1 MTIELTDWLNSI
13 NQKKNNLLLDNPDNI
28 KDYVPYVINRLM
40 SAHLDTILYAN
51 EMNLHWHLDKDVQY
65 HFYLH
70 SIKPK
75 KRYSDW
81 SRKKEIQDLE
91 NVKQYYGYNTDKAR
105 EALKILTRCQL
116 DYIEKKL
123 NTGIS

>member
-1 MTIELTDWLNSI
+1 MTVELTDWLNSI
-13 NQKKNNLLLDNPDNI
+13 NQKKNNLLFDNPDNI
-28 KDYVPYVINRLM
+28 KDYTPYVINRLM